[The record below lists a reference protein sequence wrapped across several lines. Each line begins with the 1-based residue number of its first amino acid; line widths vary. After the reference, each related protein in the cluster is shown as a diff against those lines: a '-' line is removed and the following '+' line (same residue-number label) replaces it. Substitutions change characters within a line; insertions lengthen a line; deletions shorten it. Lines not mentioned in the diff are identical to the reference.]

1 MTPSPW
7 WHSPSRPCLM
17 KPLRRWS
24 DTTVF
29 CSNNRWTKKKNKKLK
44 HLVSFEYELT
54 HLKRNK
60 KVWVLISNQYYC
72 IHFRRFVPFLSK
84 KIRDG
89 GKFEISIRLD
99 KINSK
104 RSGKFIFS
112 FRKNQN
118 PSKQR
123 SPCAVMCVI
132 IECGKC
138 RLLLF
143 SHILKSVKRNNLKEN
158 DEFDISHFRY
168 CRLLTSKRWT
178 FHKY

>member
-1 MTPSPW
+1 MTFLFHRRAMQHELLINKMTPSPW
-7 WHSPSRPCLM
+7 LHSPSRPCLM

-29 CSNNRWTKKKNKKLK
+29 CSNNRWTKKKKKNKKLK

-104 RSGKFIFS
+104 RSGKFIFR
-112 FRKNQN
+112 FAKIRTHQN
-118 PSKQR
+118 RDHLAQS
-123 SPCAVMCVI
+123 CV
-132 IECGKC
+132 
-138 RLLLF
+138 
-143 SHILKSVKRNNLKEN
+143 
-158 DEFDISHFRY
+158 
-168 CRLLTSKRWT
+168 
-178 FHKY
+178 